1 MSDTIRN
8 LIHSSEH
15 GYKPY
20 FQPQATQIVQAVR
33 VMLYSSGT
41 VDKDSAP
48 IRMHKELK
56 LYHRQIMAALSK
68 LVLSARMASSTWA
81 SEAATTKMQV
91 DANDVAHSVNQF
103 IQTAQAAQ
111 VKVHEVDAKIIPN
124 PDLPVADP
132 AKRLSRVLSNSY
144 RASAESAERSQARAV
159 GSAGLFAHLD
169 YYSKSV
175 FKALTLLA
183 LQIKTALGPN
193 STNTSLRAQSASCP
207 ILSSAQ
213 SSQIVM
219 QCHQTISHLS
229 SLLALVSDFYTIAL
243 RDHAS
248 ISDQFFLDVRS
259 TKQVLYNN
267 VAALVMAIQ
276 LATDP
281 MAQATVLEM
290 TLSAAATAEK
300 SCLEMVAST
309 RALASECEIAENI
322 LRLGDGISNMQTSD
336 KRTSGSSTHVSPP
349 APAPA
354 PQQQQHHHQQQQLH
368 QPSPYSGARQKEIDM
383 YFTTDNLSDQDES
396 KVTRNRS
403 NSQLSS
409 FSIGSS
415 HSNTSQPTT
424 PGTEYSGAYPFPNCN
439 YGHGQGGV
447 MVSTQLSSSAAS
459 IMSYRTDRP
468 MSPMSDNM
476 NSQLKVLTQ
485 RANMETRERDTRR
498 EKLRKMLG
506 SDVPMPKP
514 KKKPVENPWYLGHDY
529 SMADISFNMEG
540 HVKGGTLPA
549 LVERLTLH
557 DGLDSNFVATFLL
570 TYRSFASTEELFT
583 LLFRRFSVM
592 APVGLDEYEMEEWT
606 RRKLTP
612 IRLRVMNIIKS
623 WLEAYYLEDEEEDR
637 QILPR
642 IKEFCEA
649 NLMHETISFT
659 AVQLMKLVEKRETS
673 DGSFRRMVLNL
684 STQAPQS
691 ITPRNLKRIRFMDL
705 DPLELARQLTILETN
720 IYNRVRPVECLG
732 KAWTS
737 SDPVVA
743 AKAVNIKKIIE
754 TSNSYAN
761 WINEIVLS
769 EPDIKKRAAILK
781 HLVAVAEKLRQLNN
795 FSTLSTTT
803 AALSL
808 SPIHR
813 LKRTWEIVP
822 SKTMNTLAALG
833 KLTSSARNWADY
845 RVEIHSVNPPCVP
858 FVGVYLTDLVMIE
871 DGNPDILART
881 ENHIN
886 FKKRVGVAEV
896 IREIQ
901 QYQNVPYCLTV
912 VPEIQAFIRRGLDS
926 AKNVSELYDMS
937 LALEPRIRPVTGIPP
952 PNVPVPQ
959 MTAAGP
965 GPSPG
970 NSGTS
975 SSGPGSANAST
986 FSLSSS

>member
-1 MSDTIRN
+1 MSDTIRH
-8 LIHSSEH
+8 LIYSSEH

-20 FQPQATQIVQAVR
+20 FQVQATQIVQAVR

-81 SEAATTKMQV
+81 SEAATAKMQV

-124 PDLPVADP
+124 PDSPVESES
-132 AKRLSRVLSNSY
+132 AKRLSRVLSNAY
-144 RASAESAERSQARAV
+144 RASTENAERSTARAV
-159 GSAGLFAHLD
+159 GSAGVFAHLD

-175 FKALTLLA
+175 FKALNLLT
-183 LQIKTALGPN
+183 LQIKTAIGQN
-193 STNTSLRAQSASCP
+193 ITNASSRTNGATYV
-207 ILSSAQ
+207 IMSSSQ
-213 SSQIVM
+213 SSQLVM

-259 TKQVLYNN
+259 TKQDLYNN

-281 MAQATVLEM
+281 MAQAKVLEM

-300 SCLEMVAST
+300 SCLEMVASA

-322 LRLGDGISNMQTSD
+322 LRLGGGVNNMHTSNKQTN
-336 KRTSGSSTHVSPP
+336 GSSTQAQHQ
-349 APAPA
+349 
-354 PQQQQHHHQQQQLH
+354 PQQ
-368 QPSPYSGARQKEIDM
+368 PYSGTRQKEIDA
-383 YFTTDNLSDQDES
+383 YFSDNLSDQDETKFS
-396 KVTRNRS
+396 RNRS

-409 FSIGSS
+409 FSAGSS
-415 HSNTSQPTT
+415 QSNTSLPTT
-424 PGTEYSGAYPFPNCN
+424 PGTEYSGAYPFPNF
-439 YGHGQGGV
+439 GQGGA
-447 MVSTQLSSSAAS
+447 MVSSQISSSAAS
-459 IMSYRTDRP
+459 IMSNQTTRP
-468 MSPMSDNM
+468 MSPLQDTMVG
-476 NSQLKVLTQ
+476 QFQVLSQ
-485 RANMETRERDTRR
+485 RANMETRERNARR

-514 KKKPVENPWYLGHDY
+514 KRRPAEQPWYLGHDY
-529 SMADISFNMEG
+529 CMADISFNMEG
-540 HVKGGTLPA
+540 HVKGGTLPS

-570 TYRSFASTEELFT
+570 TYRSFASTEEFFT

-592 APVGLDEYEMEEWT
+592 APVGLDDYEMEEWT

-649 NLMHETISFT
+649 NLMYETISFT

-684 STQAPQS
+684 STQAPQP

-705 DPLELARQLTILETN
+705 DPMELARQLTILETN
-720 IYNRVRPVECLG
+720 IYNRIRPVECLG

-769 EPDIKKRAAILK
+769 EPEIKKRAAILK
-781 HLVAVAEKLRQLNN
+781 HLVAVAE
-795 FSTLSTTT
+795 
-803 AALSL
+803 
-808 SPIHR
+808 
-813 LKRTWEIVP
+813 V
-822 SKTMNTLAALG
+822 
-833 KLTSSARNWADY
+833 
-845 RVEIHSVNPPCVP
+845 
-858 FVGVYLTDLVMIE
+858 
-871 DGNPDILART
+871 
-881 ENHIN
+881 
-886 FKKRVGVAEV
+886 KK
-896 IREIQ
+896 
-901 QYQNVPYCLTV
+901 
-912 VPEIQAFIRRGLDS
+912 S
-926 AKNVSELYDMS
+926 
-937 LALEPRIRPVTGIPP
+937 
-952 PNVPVPQ
+952 
-959 MTAAGP
+959 
-965 GPSPG
+965 
-970 NSGTS
+970 
-975 SSGPGSANAST
+975 
-986 FSLSSS
+986 

>member
-1 MSDTIRN
+1 MSDTIQN
-8 LIHSSEH
+8 LIHSSEQ

-20 FQPQATQIVQAVR
+20 FQVQATQIVQAVR

-56 LYHRQIMAALSK
+56 LYHRQVMAALSK

-91 DANDVAHSVNQF
+91 DANDVAQSVNQF

-111 VKVHEVDAKIIPN
+111 VKVHEVDAKIIPS
-124 PDLPVADP
+124 PDSPVADS

-144 RASAESAERSQARAV
+144 RASAENAERSLARAV
-159 GSAGLFAHLD
+159 GSAGVFAHLD

-175 FKALTLLA
+175 FKALSLLA

-193 STNTSLRAQSASCP
+193 TTNMLSRDKGACP

-213 SSQIVM
+213 SSQLVM

-300 SCLEMVAST
+300 SCSEMVSSA
-309 RALASECEIAENI
+309 RALASECEISENVI
-322 LRLGDGISNMQTSD
+322 RIGGGISNMQTSD
-336 KRTSGSSTHVSPP
+336 RNTNGSSTQAS
-349 APAPA
+349 
-354 PQQQQHHHQQQQLH
+354 QQQLH
-368 QPSPYSGARQKEIDM
+368 QPSPYSGTRQREIDM
-383 YFTTDNLSDQDES
+383 YFSSENLSDQDET
-396 KVTRNRS
+396 KVSRNRS
-403 NSQLSS
+403 NSQLSN
-409 FSIGSS
+409 FSVGSS
-415 HSNTSQPTT
+415 QSNTSQPTT
-424 PGTEYSGAYPFPNCN
+424 PGTEYSGAYPFPNYN
-439 YGHGQGGV
+439 YGQGQGGA
-447 MVSTQLSSSAAS
+447 MVSSQLSSSAAS
-459 IMSYRTDRP
+459 IMSHQTNRP
-468 MSPMSDNM
+468 MSPMSDVVS
-476 NSQLKVLTQ
+476 SQLQVLTQ
-485 RANMETRERDTRR
+485 RANMEAQQRDTRR

-514 KKKPVENPWYLGHDY
+514 KKKPAENPWYLGHDY

-673 DGSFRRMVLNL
+673 DGAFRRMVLNL
-684 STQAPQS
+684 STQAPQP

-720 IYNRVRPVECLG
+720 IYNRIRPVECLG

-737 SDPVVA
+737 SDPVEA

-754 TSNSYAN
+754 TSNCYAN

-769 EPDIKKRAAILK
+769 EPEIKKRAAILK

-803 AALSL
+803 AALNL

-822 SKTMNTLAALG
+822 SKTLNTLAALG

-912 VPEIQAFIRRGLDS
+912 VPEIQAFIRRGLDN

-937 LALEPRIRPVTGIPP
+937 LALEPRIRPVTGFPP
-952 PNVPVPQ
+952 PNVPVPL
-959 MTAAGP
+959 MTAG

-970 NSGTS
+970 PSTSGPS

-986 FSLSSS
+986 FSLASS

>member
-1 MSDTIRN
+1 MSDTIQH
-8 LIHSSEH
+8 LIYSSEH

-20 FQPQATQIVQAVR
+20 FQVQATQIVQAVR

-48 IRMHKELK
+48 IRMHKKLK

-81 SEAATTKMQV
+81 SEAATAKMQA
-91 DANDVAHSVNQF
+91 DANDVAHSVSQF

-124 PDLPVADP
+124 PDSPVESES
-132 AKRLSRVLSNSY
+132 AKRLSRVLSNAY
-144 RASAESAERSQARAV
+144 HASTENAERNTARAV
-159 GSAGLFAHLD
+159 GSAGVFAHLD

-175 FKALTLLA
+175 FKALNLLA
-183 LQIKTALGPN
+183 LQIKTALAHN
-193 STNTSLRAQSASCP
+193 TTNAPSRVNGATNA
-207 ILSSAQ
+207 ILSSSQ
-213 SSQIVM
+213 SSQLVM

-281 MAQATVLEM
+281 MAQSTVLEM
-290 TLSAAATAEK
+290 TLSATATAEK
-300 SCLEMVAST
+300 SCLEMVASA
-309 RALASECEIAENI
+309 RALASECEIAENV
-322 LRLGDGISNMQTSD
+322 LRLGSGISNIKTSN
-336 KRTSGSSTHVSPP
+336 KHTNGSSSQAQHQ
-349 APAPA
+349 
-354 PQQQQHHHQQQQLH
+354 PQQR
-368 QPSPYSGARQKEIDM
+368 SYSGTRQKEINM
-383 YFTTDNLSDQDES
+383 YFSDNLSDQDET
-396 KVTRNRS
+396 KVSRNRS
-403 NSQLSS
+403 NSQLSN
-409 FSIGSS
+409 FSVGSS
-415 HSNTSQPTT
+415 QSNTSLPTT
-424 PGTEYSGAYPFPNCN
+424 PGTEYSGAYPFPNF
-439 YGHGQGGV
+439 GQGGGA
-447 MVSTQLSSSAAS
+447 MVSSQISSSAAS
-459 IMSYRTDRP
+459 IMSYQTSRP
-468 MSPMSDNM
+468 MSPLQDTAVG
-476 NSQLKVLTQ
+476 QFQVLSQ
-485 RANMETRERDTRR
+485 RANMETRERDNRR

-514 KKKPVENPWYLGHDY
+514 KNRPAEQPWYLGHDY
-529 SMADISFNMEG
+529 SMADISFNVQG

-570 TYRSFASTEELFT
+570 TYRSFGTTEEFFT

-592 APVGLDEYEMEEWT
+592 APIGLDDYEMEEWT
-606 RRKLTP
+606 QRKLTP

-684 STQAPQS
+684 STQAPQP

-737 SDPVVA
+737 SDPAVA
-743 AKAVNIKKIIE
+743 AKSVNIKKIIE

-769 EPDIKKRAAILK
+769 EPEIKKRAAILK
-781 HLVAVAEKLRQLNN
+781 HLV
-795 FSTLSTTT
+795 S
-803 AALSL
+803 
-808 SPIHR
+808 
-813 LKRTWEIVP
+813 
-822 SKTMNTLAALG
+822 
-833 KLTSSARNWADY
+833 
-845 RVEIHSVNPPCVP
+845 
-858 FVGVYLTDLVMIE
+858 
-871 DGNPDILART
+871 
-881 ENHIN
+881 
-886 FKKRVGVAEV
+886 VAEV
-896 IREIQ
+896 KEKKGF
-901 QYQNVPYCLTV
+901 L
-912 VPEIQAFIRRGLDS
+912 S
-926 AKNVSELYDMS
+926 
-937 LALEPRIRPVTGIPP
+937 
-952 PNVPVPQ
+952 
-959 MTAAGP
+959 
-965 GPSPG
+965 
-970 NSGTS
+970 
-975 SSGPGSANAST
+975 
-986 FSLSSS
+986 FS

>member
-20 FQPQATQIVQAVR
+20 FQPQATQIVQAIR

-124 PDLPVADP
+124 PDSPVADP

-159 GSAGLFAHLD
+159 GSAGVFAHLD

-193 STNTSLRAQSASCP
+193 STNTSSRAQSASCP

-243 RDHAS
+243 RDHAL

-267 VAALVMAIQ
+267 VAALVMTIQ

-290 TLSAAATAEK
+290 TLSAAVTAEK

-322 LRLGDGISNMQTSD
+322 IRLNDGISNMQTSD
-336 KRTSGSSTHVSPP
+336 KRTSGSST
-349 APAPA
+349 
-354 PQQQQHHHQQQQLH
+354 QHQHQRHNNNNNIIIIIIINNYYTNPVLIQEL
-368 QPSPYSGARQKEIDM
+368 AKERST
-383 YFTTDNLSDQDES
+383 YQDET

-403 NSQLSS
+403 SSQLSS

-415 HSNTSQPTT
+415 YSNTSQPTT

-439 YGHGQGGV
+439 YGHGQGGA

-476 NSQLKVLTQ
+476 SSQLQVLTQ

-684 STQAPQS
+684 STQAPQP

-720 IYNRVRPVECLG
+720 IYNQVRPVECLG

-912 VPEIQAFIRRGLDS
+912 VPEIQAFIRRGLDK

>member
-1 MSDTIRN
+1 MSDTIQH

-20 FQPQATQIVQAVR
+20 FQVQATQIVQAVR

-81 SEAATTKMQV
+81 PEAATTKMQV
-91 DANDVAHSVNQF
+91 DANDVAQSVNQF

-111 VKVHEVDAKIIPN
+111 VMVHEVDAKIIPN
-124 PDLPVADP
+124 PDWPVADS

-144 RASAESAERSQARAV
+144 RASAENAERGLARAV
-159 GSAGLFAHLD
+159 GSAGVFAHLD

-175 FKALTLLA
+175 FKALSLLA

-193 STNTSLRAQSASCP
+193 STNSSSRAQSASSP

-213 SSQIVM
+213 SSQLVM

-290 TLSAAATAEK
+290 TLSATATAEK
-300 SCLEMVAST
+300 SCLEMVASA
-309 RALASECEIAENI
+309 RALAGECEIAENVM
-322 LRLGDGISNMQTSD
+322 RLGGGISNMQTSD
-336 KRTSGSSTHVSPP
+336 KHTNCSSTQAS
-349 APAPA
+349 
-354 PQQQQHHHQQQQLH
+354 QHQQRQLH
-368 QPSPYSGARQKEIDM
+368 QPSPYSGTRQREIDM
-383 YFTTDNLSDQDES
+383 YFTADNLSDQDET
-396 KVTRNRS
+396 KVSRNRS
-403 NSQLSS
+403 NSQLSN
-409 FSIGSS
+409 FSVGSS
-415 HSNTSQPTT
+415 QSNISQPTT
-424 PGTEYSGAYPFPNCN
+424 PGTEYSGAYPFPNYN
-439 YGHGQGGV
+439 YGQGQGGA
-447 MVSTQLSSSAAS
+447 MVSSQISSSAAS
-459 IMSYRTDRP
+459 IMSHQTNRP
-468 MSPMSDNM
+468 MSPVSEIM
-476 NSQLKVLTQ
+476 NSQLHVLTQ

-514 KKKPVENPWYLGHDY
+514 KKKLAENPWYLGHDY

-592 APVGLDEYEMEEWT
+592 APAGLDEYEMEEWT

-612 IRLRVMNIIKS
+612 IRLRVMNIVKS

-684 STQAPQS
+684 STQAPQP

-720 IYNRVRPVECLG
+720 VYNRIRPVECLG

-737 SDPVVA
+737 SDPVEA
-743 AKAVNIKKIIE
+743 AKAVNIKKVIE

-769 EPDIKKRAAILK
+769 EPEIKKRAAILK

-822 SKTMNTLAALG
+822 AKTMNTLAALG

-886 FKKRVGVAEV
+886 FKKRVGIAEV

-937 LALEPRIRPVTGIPP
+937 LALEPRIRPVTAIPP

-959 MTAAGP
+959 MTAGGPDPSPSLSGP
-965 GPSPG
+965 G
-970 NSGTS
+970 

-986 FSLSSS
+986 FSLASS

>member
-1 MSDTIRN
+1 MSETIQN
-8 LIHSSEH
+8 LIHSSEQ
-15 GYKPY
+15 GYRPY
-20 FQPQATQIVQAVR
+20 FQVQATQIVQAVR

-81 SEAATTKMQV
+81 SEAATTKMQM
-91 DANDVAHSVNQF
+91 DANDVAQSVNQF

-124 PDLPVADP
+124 PDSPVANS

-144 RASAESAERSQARAV
+144 RASAENAERSLARAV
-159 GSAGLFAHLD
+159 GSAGVFAHLD

-175 FKALTLLA
+175 FKALSLLA

-193 STNTSLRAQSASCP
+193 TTNTSSRAQGACP

-213 SSQIVM
+213 SSQLVM

-229 SLLALVSDFYTIAL
+229 SLLAFVSDFYTIAL

-300 SCLEMVAST
+300 SCSEMVSSA
-309 RALASECEIAENI
+309 RALASECEIAENVI
-322 LRLGDGISNMQTSD
+322 RLGSGISNMQTSD
-336 KRTSGSSTHVSPP
+336 RNTNGLSTQAS
-349 APAPA
+349 
-354 PQQQQHHHQQQQLH
+354 QQQLH
-368 QPSPYSGARQKEIDM
+368 QPSPYSGTRQREIDM
-383 YFTTDNLSDQDES
+383 YFSSENLSDQDETKIS
-396 KVTRNRS
+396 RNRS
-403 NSQLSS
+403 NSQLSN
-409 FSIGSS
+409 FSVGSS
-415 HSNTSQPTT
+415 QSNTSQPTT
-424 PGTEYSGAYPFPNCN
+424 PGTEYSGAYPFPNYN
-439 YGHGQGGV
+439 YGQGQGGA
-447 MVSTQLSSSAAS
+447 MVSSQLSSSAAS
-459 IMSYRTDRP
+459 IMSHQTNRP
-468 MSPMSDNM
+468 MSPMSDIM
-476 NSQLKVLTQ
+476 SSQLQVLTQ
-485 RANMETRERDTRR
+485 RANMEAHRRDTRR

-506 SDVPMPKP
+506 TDVPMPKP
-514 KKKPVENPWYLGHDY
+514 KKKPAENPWYLGHDY

-583 LLFRRFSVM
+583 LLFRRFSVI

-673 DGSFRRMVLNL
+673 DGAFRRMVLNL
-684 STQAPQS
+684 STQAPQP

-720 IYNRVRPVECLG
+720 IYNRIRPVECLG

-737 SDPVVA
+737 SDPVEA

-754 TSNSYAN
+754 TSNCYAN

-769 EPDIKKRAAILK
+769 EPEIKKRAAILK

-822 SKTMNTLAALG
+822 SKTLNTLAALG

-912 VPEIQAFIRRGLDS
+912 VPEIQAFIRRGLDN

-937 LALEPRIRPVTGIPP
+937 LALEPRIRPVTSIPP
-952 PNVPVPQ
+952 PNVPVPL
-959 MTAAGP
+959 MTAG
-965 GPSPG
+965 GPSPS
-970 NSGTS
+970 SGSSTSGPS

-986 FSLSSS
+986 FSLASS

>member
-8 LIHSSEH
+8 LIHSSER

-20 FQPQATQIVQAVR
+20 FQAQATQIVQAVR

-124 PDLPVADP
+124 PDSPVADST
-132 AKRLSRVLSNSY
+132 KRLSRVLSNSY
-144 RASAESAERSQARAV
+144 RASAESAERSHARAV
-159 GSAGLFAHLD
+159 GSAGVFAHLD
-169 YYSKSV
+169 YFSKSV
-175 FKALTLLA
+175 FKALSLLA
-183 LQIKTALGPN
+183 LQIKAALGPH
-193 STNTSLRAQSASCP
+193 STNKPSRAQSASSP

-259 TKQVLYNN
+259 TKQALYNN

-281 MAQATVLEM
+281 MAQSTVLEM
-290 TLSAAATAEK
+290 TLSAAANAEK
-300 SCLEMVAST
+300 SCSEMVAST

-322 LRLGDGISNMQTSD
+322 IRLGGGISNMQPSDKHTSD
-336 KRTSGSSTHVSPP
+336 SSTHVS
-349 APAPA
+349 
-354 PQQQQHHHQQQQLH
+354 QQEQLH
-368 QPSPYSGARQKEIDM
+368 QPNPHSGTRQREIDM
-383 YFTTDNLSDQDES
+383 YFPTDNLSDQDETQVS
-396 KVTRNRS
+396 RNRS
-403 NSQLSS
+403 NSQVSS
-409 FSIGSS
+409 FSVGSS

-424 PGTEYSGAYPFPNCN
+424 PGTEYSGAYPFPNFN
-439 YGHGQGGV
+439 YGHGGA
-447 MVSTQLSSSAAS
+447 MVSSQLSSSAAS
-459 IMSYRTDRP
+459 IMSYQTNRP

-476 NSQLKVLTQ
+476 SSQLQVLTQ
-485 RANMETRERDTRR
+485 RANMESRERDTRR

-612 IRLRVMNIIKS
+612 IRLRVMNIVKS

-684 STQAPQS
+684 STQAPQP

-720 IYNRVRPVECLG
+720 IYNRIRPVECLG

-737 SDPVVA
+737 SDPVEA
-743 AKAVNIKKIIE
+743 AKAVNIKKVIE

-781 HLVAVAEKLRQLNN
+781 HLVAVAE
-795 FSTLSTTT
+795 
-803 AALSL
+803 
-808 SPIHR
+808 
-813 LKRTWEIVP
+813 
-822 SKTMNTLAALG
+822 
-833 KLTSSARNWADY
+833 
-845 RVEIHSVNPPCVP
+845 
-858 FVGVYLTDLVMIE
+858 
-871 DGNPDILART
+871 
-881 ENHIN
+881 
-886 FKKRVGVAEV
+886 
-896 IREIQ
+896 
-901 QYQNVPYCLTV
+901 
-912 VPEIQAFIRRGLDS
+912 
-926 AKNVSELYDMS
+926 
-937 LALEPRIRPVTGIPP
+937 
-952 PNVPVPQ
+952 
-959 MTAAGP
+959 
-965 GPSPG
+965 
-970 NSGTS
+970 
-975 SSGPGSANAST
+975 
-986 FSLSSS
+986 